1 MKGRDRVDT
10 LIAMSLGVSKYA
22 HGFFEIPSGKIEND
36 RSTEFEKGF
45 VGKLQ

>member
-22 HGFFEIPSGKIEND
+22 HGFFEIPSGKIEMTARPNS
-36 RSTEFEKGF
+36 RRA
-45 VGKLQ
+45 L